1 MIAEGLVLRLAAAV
15 TTPSPTPTAE
25 FDPNTVSPGPV
36 GFVAIFFVAVAV
48 LLLMVDMTRRI
59 RRTRYREE
67 IRGRL
72 EAEKL
77 EADLARDA
85 APERGARTSPDAGA
99 SADAGAD
106 DPASPDDP
114 AQPPRA

>member
-1 MIAEGLVLRLAAAV
+1 VSGADVVLRLAAAV

-25 FDPNTVSPGPV
+25 FDPDTVSPGPI
-36 GFVAIFFVAVAV
+36 GFIAIFFVAVVV

-77 EADLARDA
+77 EADLARDS
-85 APERGARTSPDAGA
+85 APERERRTTDPTVADGDGDGAGD
-99 SADAGAD
+99 
-106 DPASPDDP
+106 PDD
-114 AQPPRA
+114 AAGPPRA

>member
-1 MIAEGLVLRLAAAV
+1 MGRDLLLRLAADV

-36 GFVAIFFVAVAV
+36 GFIAIFFVAVAV

-77 EADLARDA
+77 EADLARDS
-85 APERGARTSPDAGA
+85 APERDRPAAERADGDGGAADPDAP
-99 SADAGAD
+99 AD
-106 DPASPDDP
+106 
-114 AQPPRA
+114 PPRG

>member
-1 MIAEGLVLRLAAAV
+1 MSGADLVLRLATAV
-15 TTPSPTPTAE
+15 TTTPSPTPTAE
-25 FDPNTVSPGPV
+25 FDPDTVSPGPV
-36 GFVAIFFVAVAV
+36 GFIAIFFVAIAV

-77 EADLARDA
+77 EADLARGT
-85 APERGARTSPDAGA
+85 APERGARTSPP
-99 SADAGAD
+99 ADPDAD
-106 DPASPDDP
+106 DPATPDGQP
-114 AQPPRA
+114 GPPRT

>member
-1 MIAEGLVLRLAAAV
+1 MGGDLLLRVAVAA

-25 FDPNTVSPGPV
+25 FDPDTVSPGPV
-36 GFVAIFFVAVAV
+36 GFIAIFFVAVMV

-77 EADLARDA
+77 EADLARDS
-85 APERGARTSPDAGA
+85 APERDRRTTDPDG
-99 SADAGAD
+99 D
-106 DPASPDDP
+106 DPADPDAP
-114 AQPPRA
+114 AGPPRG

>member
-1 MIAEGLVLRLAAAV
+1 VTGADVVLRLAAAV

-25 FDPNTVSPGPV
+25 FDPDTVSPGPI
-36 GFVAIFFVAVAV
+36 GFIAIFFVAVVV

-85 APERGARTSPDAGA
+85 APERDRRAPGAPA
-99 SADAGAD
+99 ADADGTRGDAAPE
-106 DPASPDDP
+106 DPEGPT
-114 AQPPRA
+114 RG

>member
-1 MIAEGLVLRLAAAV
+1 MGSDLLLRVAAAV

-25 FDPNTVSPGPV
+25 FDPDTVSPGPV
-36 GFVAIFFVAVAV
+36 GFIAIFFVAVVV

-77 EADLARDA
+77 EADLARDS
-85 APERGARTSPDAGA
+85 APERDLPSPGAT
-99 SADAGAD
+99 SADADGTP
-106 DPASPDDP
+106 DPDGP
-114 AQPPRA
+114 AVPPRG

>member
-1 MIAEGLVLRLAAAV
+1 VSGADVVLRLATAV

-25 FDPNTVSPGPV
+25 FDPDTVSPGPI
-36 GFVAIFFVAVAV
+36 GFIAIFFVAVVV

-77 EADLARDA
+77 EADLARGT
-85 APERGARTSPDAGA
+85 APEPGRRTT
-99 SADAGAD
+99 
-106 DPASPDDP
+106 DPTVTDGDGPGDPDDP
-114 AQPPRA
+114 AGTPRA

>member
-1 MIAEGLVLRLAAAV
+1 MGSDLLLRVAAAV

-25 FDPNTVSPGPV
+25 FDPDTVSPGPV
-36 GFVAIFFVAVAV
+36 GFIAIFFVAVVV

-77 EADLARDA
+77 EADLARDS
-85 APERGARTSPDAGA
+85 APERDLPRPGDADADADPDAP
-99 SADAGAD
+99 AD
-106 DPASPDDP
+106 
-114 AQPPRA
+114 PPRG

>member
-1 MIAEGLVLRLAAAV
+1 MGSDLLLRVAAAV

-36 GFVAIFFVAVAV
+36 GFIAIFFVAVMV

-77 EADLARDA
+77 EADLARDS
-85 APERGARTSPDAGA
+85 APERDRRTTDRADGD
-99 SADAGAD
+99 ADATG
-106 DPASPDDP
+106 DPDGP
-114 AQPPRA
+114 AGPPRG

>member
-1 MIAEGLVLRLAAAV
+1 MRSDLVLRLAAAV

-25 FDPNTVSPGPV
+25 FDPDTVSPGPV
-36 GFVAIFFVAVAV
+36 GFIAIFFVAVMV

-77 EADLARDA
+77 EADLARDS
-85 APERGARTSPDAGA
+85 APERDPREPG
-99 SADAGAD
+99 GAD
-106 DPASPDDP
+106 GDGAGDPDDP
-114 AQPPRA
+114 AGPPRV

>member
-1 MIAEGLVLRLAAAV
+1 MGADIVLRVAAAV
-15 TTPSPTPTAE
+15 TTPSPTPSAE
-25 FDPNTVSPGPV
+25 FDPDTVSPGPV
-36 GFVAIFFVAVAV
+36 GFIAIFFVAVMV

-85 APERGARTSPDAGA
+85 APERDRRMTGTAA
-99 SADAGAD
+99 ADADGTD
-106 DPASPDDP
+106 GTVDPDDP
-114 AQPPRA
+114 A

>member
-1 MIAEGLVLRLAAAV
+1 V
-15 TTPSPTPTAE
+15 TATAE
-25 FDPNTVSPGPV
+25 FDPDTVSPGPI
-36 GFVAIFFVAVAV
+36 GFIAIFFVAVVV

-85 APERGARTSPDAGA
+85 APERDRRAPGAPA
-99 SADAGAD
+99 ADADGTRGDAAPE
-106 DPASPDDP
+106 DPEGPT
-114 AQPPRA
+114 RG

>member
-1 MIAEGLVLRLAAAV
+1 MGADLALRLATAV
-15 TTPSPTPTAE
+15 TTTPSPSPTAE
-25 FDPNTVSPGPV
+25 FDPDTVSPGPI
-36 GFVAIFFVAVAV
+36 GFIAIFFVAVVV

-77 EADLARDA
+77 EADLARDS
-85 APERGARTSPDAGA
+85 APERDPRMPGAADGDGAG
-99 SADAGAD
+99 D
-106 DPASPDDP
+106 PDDP
-114 AQPPRA
+114 AGPPRV

>member
-1 MIAEGLVLRLAAAV
+1 MGSDLALRLAAAV

-25 FDPNTVSPGPV
+25 FDPDTVSPGPI
-36 GFVAIFFVAVAV
+36 GFIAIFFVAVMV

-85 APERGARTSPDAGA
+85 APERDRRAPGRSAPDADGVAGTDDPTSP
-99 SADAGAD
+99 
-106 DPASPDDP
+106 
-114 AQPPRA
+114 PRG

>member
-1 MIAEGLVLRLAAAV
+1 VIGGELVARLAVAV

-25 FDPNTVSPGPV
+25 FDPDTVSPGPL
-36 GFVAIFFVAVAV
+36 GFLAIFFVAVVV

-67 IRGRL
+67 IRARL

-77 EADLARDA
+77 EADLARDS
-85 APERGARTSPDAGA
+85 APERAPRDDVRPEPGDPGDAPDAPATPG
-99 SADAGAD
+99 
-106 DPASPDDP
+106 DPS
-114 AQPPRA
+114 RG

>member
-1 MIAEGLVLRLAAAV
+1 MRQDLVLRLAAAV

-25 FDPNTVSPGPV
+25 FDPDTVSPGPI
-36 GFVAIFFVAVAV
+36 GFIAIFFVAIVV

-85 APERGARTSPDAGA
+85 APERGPRTSPAAEAAPDA
-99 SADAGAD
+99 
-106 DPASPDDP
+106 PAAPDDP
-114 AQPPRA
+114 ADPPRA

>member
-1 MIAEGLVLRLAAAV
+1 MGADLVLRLAAAV
-15 TTPSPTPTAE
+15 TTTPSPTPTAE
-25 FDPNTVSPGPV
+25 FDPDTVSPGPI
-36 GFVAIFFVAVAV
+36 GFIAIFFVAVVV

-77 EADLARDA
+77 EADLARDS
-85 APERGARTSPDAGA
+85 APERDLPATPE
-99 SADAGAD
+99 
-106 DPASPDDP
+106 DPAAGDP
-114 AQPPRA
+114 AAPDGPAEPPRT

>member
-1 MIAEGLVLRLAAAV
+1 VSGADVVLRLAAAV

-25 FDPNTVSPGPV
+25 FDPDTVSPGPI
-36 GFVAIFFVAVAV
+36 GFIAIFFVAIVV

-85 APERGARTSPDAGA
+85 APERAPRVDGGPVDGTRGDAA
-99 SADAGAD
+99 PE
-106 DPASPDDP
+106 DPEGPT
-114 AQPPRA
+114 RG

>member
-1 MIAEGLVLRLAAAV
+1 MGADIVLRVAAAV

-25 FDPNTVSPGPV
+25 FDPDTVSPGPV
-36 GFVAIFFVAVAV
+36 GFIAIFFVAVMV

-85 APERGARTSPDAGA
+85 APERDRGT
-99 SADAGAD
+99 
-106 DPASPDDP
+106 
-114 AQPPRA
+114 

>member
-1 MIAEGLVLRLAAAV
+1 MGADLGLRLAAAV
-15 TTPSPTPTAE
+15 TTPSPSPTAE
-25 FDPNTVSPGPV
+25 FDPDTVSPGPI
-36 GFVAIFFVAVAV
+36 GFIAIFFVAIVV

-77 EADLARDA
+77 EADLARD
-85 APERGARTSPDAGA
+85 SA
-99 SADAGAD
+99 SARDL
-106 DPASPDDP
+106 PASGGTAADAEGTADPDDT
-114 AQPPRA
+114 AGPPRG

>member
-1 MIAEGLVLRLAAAV
+1 MRGADLALRLATAV
-15 TTPSPTPTAE
+15 TTTPSPTPTAE
-25 FDPNTVSPGPV
+25 FDPDTVSPGPI
-36 GFVAIFFVAVAV
+36 GFIAIFFVAVVV

-85 APERGARTSPDAGA
+85 APERDIRMPGPTA
-99 SADAGAD
+99 AD
-106 DPASPDDP
+106 DDGTADPDDP
-114 AQPPRA
+114 AGPPRG

>member
-1 MIAEGLVLRLAAAV
+1 MGTDIALRLAAAV

-25 FDPNTVSPGPV
+25 FDPDTVSPGPL
-36 GFVAIFFVAVAV
+36 GFIAIFFVAVMV

-85 APERGARTSPDAGA
+85 APERDGRTT
-99 SADAGAD
+99 
-106 DPASPDDP
+106 DPAVGDGTADPDDVSG
-114 AQPPRA
+114 PPRG

>member
-1 MIAEGLVLRLAAAV
+1 MGADIVLRVAAAV

-25 FDPNTVSPGPV
+25 FDPDTVSPGPV
-36 GFVAIFFVAVAV
+36 GFIAIFFVAVMV

-85 APERGARTSPDAGA
+85 APERDRGTTGPATPDADGTV
-99 SADAGAD
+99 
-106 DPASPDDP
+106 DPDGP
-114 AQPPRA
+114 AAPPRG

>member
-1 MIAEGLVLRLAAAV
+1 MGADLVLRLATAV
-15 TTPSPTPTAE
+15 TTTPSPTPSAE
-25 FDPNTVSPGPV
+25 FDPDTVSPGPV
-36 GFVAIFFVAVAV
+36 GFLAIFFVAVMV

-77 EADLARDA
+77 EADLARDS
-85 APERGARTSPDAGA
+85 APERGARTAPPADPAGEDPTAPDG
-99 SADAGAD
+99 
-106 DPASPDDP
+106 PASP
-114 AQPPRA
+114 PRT

>member
-1 MIAEGLVLRLAAAV
+1 MGSDLLLRVAAAV

-25 FDPNTVSPGPV
+25 FDPDTVSPGPV
-36 GFVAIFFVAVAV
+36 GFIAIFFVAVVV

-77 EADLARDA
+77 EADLARDS
-85 APERGARTSPDAGA
+85 APDRDLRGPGDADADVDPDAP
-99 SADAGAD
+99 AD
-106 DPASPDDP
+106 
-114 AQPPRA
+114 PPRG

>member
-1 MIAEGLVLRLAAAV
+1 VIGSELALRLAAAV

-25 FDPNTVSPGPV
+25 FDPDTVSPGPI
-36 GFVAIFFVAVAV
+36 GFIAIFFVAIVV

-85 APERGARTSPDAGA
+85 APERAPRVDDGPVDGTRGDAA
-99 SADAGAD
+99 PE
-106 DPASPDDP
+106 DPEGPT
-114 AQPPRA
+114 RG

>member
-1 MIAEGLVLRLAAAV
+1 MGSDLLLRVAVAA

-25 FDPNTVSPGPV
+25 FDPDTVSPGPV
-36 GFVAIFFVAVAV
+36 GFIAIFFVAVMM

-77 EADLARDA
+77 EADLARDS
-85 APERGARTSPDAGA
+85 APERDLRTTDPDG
-99 SADAGAD
+99 D
-106 DPASPDDP
+106 DPADPDAP
-114 AQPPRA
+114 AGPPRG

>member
-1 MIAEGLVLRLAAAV
+1 MRSDLVLRLAAAV

-25 FDPNTVSPGPV
+25 FDPDTVSPGPI
-36 GFVAIFFVAVAV
+36 GFVAIFFVAVMV

-77 EADLARDA
+77 EADLARDS
-85 APERGARTSPDAGA
+85 APERERRTT
-99 SADAGAD
+99 
-106 DPASPDDP
+106 DPAVADGDEAGDPDDP
-114 AQPPRA
+114 AGTPRA

>member
-1 MIAEGLVLRLAAAV
+1 MGTDIALRLAAAV

-25 FDPNTVSPGPV
+25 FDPDTVSPGPL
-36 GFVAIFFVAVAV
+36 GFIAIFFVAVMV

-85 APERGARTSPDAGA
+85 APERDRPNGQADPATG
-99 SADAGAD
+99 ADAA
-106 DPASPDDP
+106 PDDP
-114 AQPPRA
+114 AAPPRA

>member
-1 MIAEGLVLRLAAAV
+1 MGSDLALRLAAAV

-25 FDPNTVSPGPV
+25 FDPDTVSPGPV
-36 GFVAIFFVAVAV
+36 GFIAIFFVAVMV

-85 APERGARTSPDAGA
+85 APERDRRATDPTATDGD
-99 SADAGAD
+99 ADAA
-106 DPASPDDP
+106 AAPDDS
-114 AQPPRA
+114 AGPPRG

>member
-1 MIAEGLVLRLAAAV
+1 MGADIVLRVAAAV

-25 FDPNTVSPGPV
+25 FDPDTVSPGPV
-36 GFVAIFFVAVAV
+36 GFIAIFFVAVMV

-85 APERGARTSPDAGA
+85 APERDRRTTGTATGDAAGDGT
-99 SADAGAD
+99 AD
-106 DPASPDDP
+106 PDDP
-114 AQPPRA
+114 AVPPRA